1 MQLQIPAPYNTLQQ
15 PPANR
20 GVFICIDTETAEHHA
35 GVITEIGVA
44 VMRFH
49 PAGQP
54 DKPYAA
60 PKISAQHFVVKER
73 SSDRY
78 RNGNYVPDHRDFFC
92 YGTSQVAPL
101 ADIRTVWK
109 ELLTGLTAVFDADP
123 VYYVGH
129 CISGDLNELKKMDF
143 HIPELPIIDTEKIWR
158 CIKKQGKGNLT
169 YLLEAFCI
177 PHAFL
182 HNAGNDA
189 YLNLMVFQALCDPVV
204 RQEHSVGPKFNYD
217 PRTPHNKKRRK
228 KAIDYP
234 IEYANELDTLETNV
248 KYLGKL
254 DGVNRFVKLGNLEEE
269 EELIPRVLPS
279 TVVRADSLARDT
291 VLGPNSAR
299 YERQRLSEDVEM
311 IGETEGPLDRL
322 APPALQQGRGRPQ
335 GNNQY
340 QPSHN
345 GFDRPAY
352 TARRYDQSNNQGAR
366 ATHSRQGMYNNRG
379 QDHKQRRQPRGGF
392 RGNGRGRD
400 SSQNRGSGGGASGT
414 QE

>member
-1 MQLQIPAPYNTLQQ
+1 MQLQIPAPYHTLQQ
-15 PPANR
+15 PPVNR

-49 PAGQP
+49 PVGQP

-109 ELLTGLTAVFDADP
+109 ELMIGLTAAFDQDP

-129 CISGDLNELKKMDF
+129 CISGDLNELKKMEF
-143 HIPELPIIDTEKIWR
+143 HVPELPIIDTEKIWR
-158 CIKKQGKGNLT
+158 CIKKGGKGNLT
-169 YLLEAFCI
+169 FLLEAFCI

-217 PRTPHNKKRRK
+217 PRNPHNKRRRK

-234 IEYANELDTLETNV
+234 IEYANDYETLETNV

-254 DGVNRFVKLGNLEEE
+254 DGCNRFIKIGNLEEE
-269 EELIPRVLPS
+269 EELIPRMLPAA
-279 TVVRADSLARDT
+279 VVRADSQAKEA
-291 VLGPNSAR
+291 VVGPNSDR
-299 YERQRLSEDVEM
+299 YQRQRLSEDVEM
-311 IGETEGPLDRL
+311 IGQTDGPMDVL
-322 APPALQQGRGRPQ
+322 APPAIQGRGRPQ
-335 GNNQY
+335 HNQQY
-340 QPSHN
+340 QPAHT
-345 GFDRPAY
+345 GFDRP
-352 TARRYDQSNNQGAR
+352 TFSARRYDQDNNQGAR
-366 ATHSRQGMYNNRG
+366 ATHNRHGMYNSRG
-379 QDHKQRRQPRGGF
+379 QNHKKRRQPRGGYQ
-392 RGNGRGRD
+392 GSRGRD
-400 SSQNRGSGGGASGT
+400 SSQNRGSGGGSGS